1 MKGKAQVLILTVN
14 EMTLL
19 LKDSM
24 FKLALLKTKT
34 RKVNHNKNPRCM
46 LFKASLLKSDKG
58 EKW

>member
-46 LFKASLLKSDKG
+46 LFKASL
-58 EKW
+58 